1 MAALLS
7 RLCTWRASSTRRG
20 KVLLARS
27 VPVQLGL
34 TLVGVFLFSAHTCGE
49 PPSEIEELKTLLREA
64 QESMQRMMQE
74 HQAQI
79 EALSNRI
86 DELESRSEESEAAQE
101 ELEAEVAAQEVTT
114 SELKSSP
121 FGNISLHGYN
131 DFQYIAADSSIVDS
145 FVQNELAI
153 FLRHASEDEKW
164 TFFTELEF
172 ELSDDGSFFF
182 EDGDD
187 ESEFE
192 IETAWIEY
200 HFRDGFKA
208 RAGKHLLPQYWQTY
222 HYPNLTLS
230 TRPPAMVGAIF
241 PKNII
246 GVQARGDLWFPSER
260 GISYVA
266 YLGNGGDTD
275 ISEIDTNENKA
286 VGGRLT
292 AHLAGGKRID
302 TFDLSMSGYSGRD
315 ENDEHEDIFGFDAQI
330 RIGKFELLSEFAFG
344 NQFVEAPASSGGLM
358 ARSDTEGYYVQAAYR
373 VAPKWHTFYRFDEL
387 ELLSGDG
394 DFDSEQ
400 HTLGVNF
407 RPQPNLSLK
416 LELFHAIFEGRDDSF
431 NGLATSVVYNF

>member
-7 RLCTWRASSTRRG
+7 KVCAWHASQTRRR
-20 KVLLARS
+20 KSLWARS
-27 VPVQLGL
+27 VCVPLGL
-34 TLVGVFLFSAHTCGE
+34 VLVSMFAFSAYADE
-49 PPSEIEELKTLLREA
+49 VPPSEIEELKALLRET

-86 DELESRSEESEAAQE
+86 EEMESRSEKTDAAHE
-101 ELEAEVAAQEVTT
+101 ELEAEVAAQNVTT
-114 SELKSSP
+114 SELESSL
-121 FGNISLHGYN
+121 FGNISLHGYD
-131 DFQYIAADSSIVDS
+131 DFQYIATDSSVADS

-164 TFFTELEF
+164 TFFSELEF

-182 EDGDD
+182 EEYDD

-192 IETAWIEY
+192 VETAWIEY
-200 HFRDGFKA
+200 HVRDGFKM

-230 TRPPAMVGAIF
+230 TRPPAMVGRIF

-246 GVQARGDLWFPSER
+246 GVQTRGDFWFPSER
-260 GISYVA
+260 GLSYVA

-286 VGGRLT
+286 IGGRLT
-292 AHLAGGKRID
+292 AHLASGKRID
-302 TFDLSMSGYSGRD
+302 TFDLSVSGYSGKD
-315 ENDEHEDIFGFDAQI
+315 ENDEAEDIFGFDAQI

-344 NQFVEAPASSGGLM
+344 NQVVDAPENSGVLM
-358 ARSDTEGYYVQAAYR
+358 ARSDTEGYYVQAAYQI
-373 VAPKWHTFYRFDEL
+373 APRWHMFYRFDKL
-387 ELLSGDG
+387 ELFSGDG

-400 HTLGVNF
+400 HTLGANF
-407 RPQPNLSLK
+407 RPRPNLSLK
-416 LELFHAIFEGRDDSF
+416 LELFHALLEGENDRF
-431 NGLATSVVYNF
+431 NGLATSIVYNF

>member
-7 RLCTWRASSTRRG
+7 RLLTWRPLRARRG
-20 KVLLARS
+20 KAPWARS
-27 VPVQLGL
+27 IRVQLGL
-34 TLVGVFLFSAHTCGE
+34 ALAGVFLFCANTHGE
-49 PPSEIEELKTLLREA
+49 PPAEIEELRALLLEA

-86 DELESRSEESEAAQE
+86 DELESRSEESDAAQE
-101 ELEAEVAAQEVTT
+101 ELKAEVAAQEVAT

-131 DFQYIAADSSIVDS
+131 DFQYVAADSSIVDS

-164 TFFTELEF
+164 TFFSELEF
-172 ELSDDGSFFF
+172 ELFDDGSFYF
-182 EDGDD
+182 GDYED

-192 IETAWIEY
+192 VETAWIEY

-208 RAGKHLLPQYWQTY
+208 RAGKHLLPEYWQTY

-230 TRPPAMVGAIF
+230 TRPPTMVGAIF

-246 GVQARGDLWFPSER
+246 GVQARGDFWFPSER

-292 AHLAGGKRID
+292 THLASGKRVD
-302 TFDLSMSGYSGRD
+302 TFDLSVSGYSGRD
-315 ENDEHEDIFGFDAQI
+315 ENDEHEDIFGFDTQI

-344 NQFVEAPASSGGLM
+344 NQFVDAPATSGELM
-358 ARSDTEGYYVQAAYR
+358 TRSDTEGYYIQAAYR
-373 VAPKWHTFYRFDEL
+373 VAPMWHLFYRFDEL
-387 ELLSGDG
+387 ELLSGEG

-407 RPQPNLSLK
+407 RPRPNLSLK
-416 LELFHAIFEGRDDSF
+416 LELFHAILEGQNDSF
-431 NGLATSVVYNF
+431 NGLASSVVYNF